1 MLLQLLIAAVFF
13 AMVISLAAG
22 AGFLLRDNG
31 SSRRLLTSLKW
42 RIGLACL
49 LAFGQASWGNSVK
62 AHTQK

>member
-1 MLLQLLIAAVFF
+1 MLLQLLIAAVFL

-49 LAFGQASWGNSVK
+49 LMALIIFGFWSGELG
-62 AHTQK
+62 